1 MKTLL
6 ITGASGVLAK
16 NFISRHSQKYKI
28 IETKREPKVSNE
40 IKLDSWIMDEPKS
53 EIDAVIHFAGK
64 YLVDES
70 LESKKNVHNSVIGTA
85 AAVAEYCAKTRTP
98 LIALGSYFE
107 KAPLDMQPW
116 SYYSSAKIAAYNLL
130 RLSALN
136 SDFAF
141 KYVYCYDTFGPDT
154 SRRKIVDVLLD
165 PETRLL
171 EISEGL
177 QRMNLTHVDDLVD
190 GIGVQV
196 QNLLE
201 VPSGVEEYQIK
212 SKLNEFTL
220 KEITEK
226 INSIRS
232 KKIDIR
238 YGAKSYR
245 NREVFSVWES
255 APSIPNFEE
264 RIKFEDFILEYIGNH
279 NV

>member
-6 ITGASGVLAK
+6 VTGASGVLAK
-16 NFISRHSQKYKI
+16 NFINKHSQTYKI
-28 IETKREPKVSNE
+28 IEAKREPKTRNE
-40 IKLDSWIMDEPKS
+40 IKIDSWTMDEPNN
-53 EIDAVIHFAGK
+53 EVNAVIHFAGK
-64 YLVDES
+64 YLIDES
-70 LESKKNVHNSVIGTA
+70 LQSKKNVHDSVIGTA
-85 AAVAEYCAKTRTP
+85 AAVADYCAKTKTP

-116 SYYSSAKIAAYNLL
+116 SYYSSAKIAAHNMLTM
-130 RLSALN
+130 SALN

-165 PETRLL
+165 PETSLL
-171 EISEGL
+171 ELSEGL

-190 GIGVQV
+190 GISLLV

-201 VPSGVEEYQIK
+201 VPSGVEEFQIK
-212 SKLNEFTL
+212 SQLNEFTL
-220 KEITEK
+220 KEITEMV
-226 INSIRS
+226 NSIRS
-232 KKIDIR
+232 RKIDIR
-238 YGAKSYR
+238 YGAKPYR

-255 APSIPNFEE
+255 ARSIPNFEE
-264 RIKFEDFILEYIGNH
+264 RYKFEDFIVEYIGNH